1 MADTAVV
8 DVPKKSRNNGRK
20 ALKQKN
26 PSTND
31 ANILAQ
37 KLSQPSPTPVSSP
50 MEADPYKENHEVLSQ
65 TSKRGKAAAKGKQSK
80 QQQQSFEKELQEM
93 QEMVQKLRIEKEKTE
108 ELLKEKDEMLKLK
121 EEELETKGKDREKLQ
136 IEFKKLQ
143 KIKEFKPT
151 MTFPIAQSQKDKKQN
166 KKEKKKKEGGPEKK
180 RPSPPYILW
189 CKDQWNEVKKEN
201 PEADF
206 KEVSNI
212 LGAKWKTVTTEE
224 KKPYEEKYQAQ
235 KEAYL
240 QLIGKEKRES
250 EAMKLLENDHK
261 QKTAMEL
268 LEQYLQFK
276 QETEKETKKT
286 KKERDPLKPKQ
297 PMSAFF
303 LFSNERRAA
312 LLAENKNVLEVAK
325 MTGEEWKNMTEE
337 QRGPY
342 EEMAK
347 KNKEKYM
354 QEMEVYK
361 QKKKEEAL
369 NLRKEEEEMMK
380 LQKQEALQLLKKK
393 EKTENIIKKTKEKR
407 QKKKKQ
413 QQNSDPNKPKK
424 PASSFLLFSKETRKT
439 LIQERQGINNST
451 INALISVKWKV
462 WYYLKHH
469 FWFFN
474 LNYGS
479 LLGLFF
485 CFNFLGYRNL
495 VRKRRIVGMPK
506 QLKPWKHTRK
516 NWKEEEEMM
525 KLQKQEALQLLKKKE
540 KTENIIKKTK
550 EKRQKKKK
558 QQQNSDPNK
567 PKKPASSFLLFSKE
581 TRKTLIQERQGIN
594 NSTINALISVKWKEL
609 SEEEKNSWNAKA
621 AEAMEAYK
629 KELEEY
635 KSTAAA
641 AEENKLQQ

>member
-1 MADTAVV
+1 MADTAAFV

-26 PSTND
+26 PSTNE

-37 KLSQPSPTPVSSP
+37 KLSQPSPTPVPSSP
-50 MEADPYKENHEVLSQ
+50 IEADPSKENHEGLSQ
-65 TSKRGKAAAKGKQSK
+65 TLTSPKRGRAAPKGKQTK
-80 QQQQSFEKELQEM
+80 QQSFEKELQEM
-93 QEMVQKLRIEKEKTE
+93 QEMLQKLKIEKEKTE
-108 ELLKEKDEMLKLK
+108 ELLKEKDDMLKIK
-121 EEELETKGKDREKLQ
+121 EEELETRGKEQEKLQ
-136 IEFKKLQ
+136 MEFKKLQ

-151 MTFPIAQSQKDKKQN
+151 MTFPIVQSLKDKEQDKR
-166 KKEKKKKEGGPEKK
+166 EKKKSGPEKK

-212 LGAKWKTVTTEE
+212 LGAKWKTVTAEE
-224 KKPYEEKYQAQ
+224 KKPYEEKYQTE

-240 QLIGKEKRES
+240 QVIAKEKRES
-250 EAMKLLENDHK
+250 EAMKLLGDEHK
-261 QKTAMEL
+261 YKTAMDL

-276 QETEKETKKT
+276 QGAEKETKKT

-297 PMSAFF
+297 PISAFF

-325 MTGEEWKNMTEE
+325 VAGEEWKNMTEE

-361 QKKKEEAL
+361 QKKEEEAL
-369 NLRKEEEEMMK
+369 SLRNEEEEMMK

-393 EKTENIIKKTKEKR
+393 EKAENIIKKTKEKR
-407 QKKKKQ
+407 QKKKQ

-424 PASSFLLFSKETRKT
+424 PASSFLLFSKEARKA
-439 LIQERQGINNST
+439 LKQERPGINNST
-451 INALISVKWKV
+451 LTALIS
-462 WYYLKHH
+462 L
-469 FWFFN
+469 
-474 LNYGS
+474 
-479 LLGLFF
+479 
-485 CFNFLGYRNL
+485 
-495 VRKRRIVGMPK
+495 
-506 QLKPWKHTRK
+506 
-516 NWKEEEEMM
+516 
-525 KLQKQEALQLLKKKE
+525 
-540 KTENIIKKTK
+540 
-550 EKRQKKKK
+550 
-558 QQQNSDPNK
+558 
-567 PKKPASSFLLFSKE
+567 
-581 TRKTLIQERQGIN
+581 
-594 NSTINALISVKWKEL
+594 KWKEL
-609 SEEEKNSWNAKA
+609 SEEEKNGWNAKA

-635 KSTAAA
+635 NKSVA
-641 AEENKLQQ
+641 AEMAPIPASRSSSPSTQNLEVQTQLKLLNKPAVKSIKVSRVPGSYLVFDVHF